1 MARVFIT
8 GSSDGLGYLA
18 AKLLMDQGHQVVVHG
33 RNQQRAHDIQ
43 KRMPNTEA
51 VLIGD
56 LANIEETKNLAH
68 KANKSGA
75 FDAVI
80 HNAGIYRGSG
90 SQLFTVNVLAP
101 YMLTCLMHKPQR
113 LIYLCSRMHLQGQ
126 FKPTNNNTAIDKT
139 TYSDSK
145 LYLMMLCKAVSTKW
159 PDVYANAVD
168 PGWVPTKMGGAG
180 APDDLQKGYETQAW
194 LAVSND
200 ERTKT
205 TGRYFF
211 HQKEEKYN
219 AIANDVSLQQQLF
232 KVCEELTG
240 VQFPQ

>member
-1 MARVFIT
+1 
-8 GSSDGLGYLA
+8 
-18 AKLLMDQGHQVVVHG
+18 
-33 RNQQRAHDIQ
+33 
-43 KRMPNTEA
+43 
-51 VLIGD
+51 
-56 LANIEETKNLAH
+56 
-68 KANKSGA
+68 
-75 FDAVI
+75 
-80 HNAGIYRGSG
+80 
-90 SQLFTVNVLAP
+90 
-101 YMLTCLMHKPQR
+101 
-113 LIYLCSRMHLQGQ
+113 
-126 FKPTNNNTAIDKT
+126 
-139 TYSDSK
+139 
-145 LYLMMLCKAVSTKW
+145 
-159 PDVYANAVD
+159 
-168 PGWVPTKMGGAG
+168 MGGAG